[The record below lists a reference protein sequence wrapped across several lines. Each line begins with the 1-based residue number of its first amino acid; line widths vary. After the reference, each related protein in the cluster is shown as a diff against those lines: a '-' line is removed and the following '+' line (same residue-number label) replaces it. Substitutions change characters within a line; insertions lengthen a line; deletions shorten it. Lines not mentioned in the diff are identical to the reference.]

1 MSQAIGKTIQIFLPD
16 GNPRGVKIAAFT
28 SRTVQAVLV
37 PRAQLDFA
45 CRRRELNAVG
55 LYFLVGETEDGNLP
69 SLYIGEAEDCVERLK
84 QQNKSKDWW
93 TTAIVCV
100 SKTAEFTKAHVKY
113 LEWSC
118 YEEATAAGRYK
129 LAQTLPTKSHVSE
142 PVAADLMDHFDTIR
156 VLTSTL
162 GFPVF
167 DKIPKPQTKDMLYCK
182 GKKAN
187 ATGEYTE
194 DGLIVFAGSLSNRVD
209 AKASHAYLMA
219 KRQQLLIE
227 GILEIVDDETLRFT
241 KDHIF
246 PSPSQAAA
254 VVLARN
260 ANGWTE
266 WKYPDGRTLDQVKR
280 NAGAYGAAPDVG
292 PGPQLQDSE

>member
-1 MSQAIGKTIQIFLPD
+1 MSQPLGKTIQIFLPD
-16 GNPRGVKIAAFT
+16 GNPRGVKIAEFT

-45 CRRRELNAVG
+45 CGRKELESVG
-55 LYFLVGETEDGNLP
+55 LYFLFGENEDGNLP
-69 SLYIGEAEDCVERLK
+69 SIYIGEAEECVERLK
-84 QQNKSKDWW
+84 QQNKSKEWW

-100 SKTAEFTKAHVKY
+100 SKTADFTKAHVKY
-113 LEWSC
+113 LEWYC
-118 YEEATAAGRYK
+118 YEEATAAGRFK

-142 PVAADLMDHFDTIR
+142 PVIADLMDHFDTIR
-156 VLTSTL
+156 ILVSTL
-162 GFPVF
+162 GFPIF
-167 DKIPKPQTKDMLYCK
+167 DKIQKPQTKDVLRCK

-209 AKASHAYLMA
+209 APASHDYLVA
-219 KRQQLLIE
+219 RRQQLLKD
-227 GILEIVDDETLRFT
+227 GVLEVLDDETVRFA
-241 KDHIF
+241 KDYIF

-254 VVLARN
+254 IVLARN

-280 NAGAYGAAPDVG
+280 NTAD
-292 PGPQLQDSE
+292 